1 MVATG
6 SATSL
11 SHFPSWSGRKAYM
24 SSRSVPLGR
33 WRAVASIKALLKI
46 TWLGG
51 LKARAFLSLV
61 KQVHEQ
67 LVSVN
72 QDKSTETASLISDG

>member
-1 MVATG
+1 
-6 SATSL
+6 
-11 SHFPSWSGRKAYM
+11 M